1 MSREE
6 VREPSVGYA
15 NVIGGQY
22 AAKGMSIATPGE
34 LEALTKR
41 IHALTS
47 EAGEIR
53 GIAGRTADRLFG
65 GGNAECGSES
75 PCRSGQVG
83 EMEDALDTL
92 SRELSDLHVQVERL
106 ARL

>member
-1 MSREE
+1 MNHTEAMDSVN
-6 VREPSVGYA
+6 VRYSGSVEGRG
-15 NVIGGQY
+15 NT
-22 AAKGMSIATPGE
+22 IATPGE

-41 IHALTS
+41 IHAMAS
-47 EAGEIR
+47 EADEIR

-83 EMEDALDTL
+83 AMEDALDTL
-92 SRELSDLHVQVERL
+92 SSELSDLRAQVERL

>member
-1 MSREE
+1 MSIGENMD
-6 VREPSVGYA
+6 YA
-15 NVIGGQY
+15 NAIGGQFP
-22 AAKGMSIATPGE
+22 AKGQSIAAPGE

-41 IHALTS
+41 IHVMAS
-47 EAGEIR
+47 EADEIR

-65 GGNAECGSES
+65 GGNAECASES

-92 SRELSDLHVQVERL
+92 SRELSDLRAQVERL